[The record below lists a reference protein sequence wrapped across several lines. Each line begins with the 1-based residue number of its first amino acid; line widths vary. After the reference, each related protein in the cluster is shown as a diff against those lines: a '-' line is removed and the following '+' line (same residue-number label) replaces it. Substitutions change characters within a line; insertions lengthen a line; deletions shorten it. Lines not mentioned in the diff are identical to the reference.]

1 MTKVKEGDDL
11 GNYNDELC
19 HYGVLGMKWGV
30 RRGTSSS
37 TGGSKKRKAS
47 RMSDDARDAAQLKK
61 KRVSEMSNA
70 ELRRLNE
77 RQQLEQNHAR
87 LNPSKVK
94 KGLAIASGIV
104 GTATATIAL
113 AKNSSKLIQDGKEIA
128 NKIFDVA
135 GDQLL
140 RELNAGFNRR

>member
-1 MTKVKEGDDL
+1 MTKVKEGDNL
-11 GNYNDELC
+11 GNYNDELM
-19 HYGVLGMKWGV
+19 HYGVLGMKWGI
-30 RRGTSSS
+30 RRGRSS
-37 TGGSKKRKAS
+37 GGSKNRRSSK
-47 RMSDDARDAAQLKK
+47 MSDDARDAAQLKK

-94 KGLAIASGIV
+94 KGLAIAGGIV
-104 GTATATIAL
+104 GTATATMAL

>member
-1 MTKVKEGDDL
+1 
-11 GNYNDELC
+11 
-19 HYGVLGMKWGV
+19 
-30 RRGTSSS
+30 
-37 TGGSKKRKAS
+37 
-47 RMSDDARDAAQLKK
+47 MSDDARDAAQLKK
-61 KRVSEMSNA
+61 KRVSELSNA

-104 GTATATIAL
+104 GTATATMAL
-113 AKNSSKLIQDGKEIA
+113 AKNSGKLIQDGKEIA

>member
-1 MTKVKEGDDL
+1 MTKVKEGDNL
-11 GNYNDELC
+11 GNCNDELV

-30 RRGTSSS
+30 RRGRSS
-37 TGGSKKRKAS
+37 GGSKNRRSSK
-47 RMSDDARDAAQLKK
+47 MSDDARDAAQLKK

-104 GTATATIAL
+104 GTATATMAL

>member
-1 MTKVKEGDDL
+1 MSTYRIQNG
-11 GNYNDELC
+11 DELC

-30 RRGTSSS
+30 RRGRSSGS
-37 TGGSKKRKAS
+37 SKKRRAS
-47 RMSDDARDAAQLKK
+47 KMSDDARNAAKLKK
-61 KRVSEMSNA
+61 KRVSELSNA
-70 ELRRLNE
+70 ELRWLND

-94 KGLAIASGIV
+94 RGLAAATSIV
-104 GTATATIAL
+104 GTATATIAI
-113 AKNSSKLIQDGKEIA
+113 AKNSKKLVNEGRTIIDNIY
-128 NKIFDVA
+128 DRV

>member
-1 MTKVKEGDDL
+1 MSAYRIQNG
-11 GNYNDELC
+11 DELC

-30 RRGTSSS
+30 RRDRSS
-37 TGGSKKRKAS
+37 GGSKKRRTSK
-47 RMSDDARDAAQLKK
+47 MSDDARDAAQLKK

-70 ELRRLNE
+70 ELRRLND

-94 KGLAIASGIV
+94 KGLAVATGIV
-104 GTATATIAL
+104 ATATTAVTL
-113 AKNSSKLIQDGKEIA
+113 YNNSSKLIKDGKNIA
-128 NKIFDVA
+128 NRVYEHF

-140 RELNAGFNRR
+140 NELNESFKRH

>member
-1 MTKVKEGDDL
+1 MSTYRIQNG
-11 GNYNDELC
+11 DELC

-30 RRGTSSS
+30 RRGRSSGS
-37 TGGSKKRKAS
+37 SKKRRAS
-47 RMSDDARDAAQLKK
+47 KMSDDALNAAKLKK
-61 KRVSEMSNA
+61 KRVSELSNA
-70 ELRRLNE
+70 ELRWLND

-94 KGLAIASGIV
+94 RGLAA
-104 GTATATIAL
+104 ATATLAL
-113 AKNSSKLIQDGKEIA
+113 AKNSKKLVNEGRAIIDNIY
-128 NKIFDVA
+128 DRV

>member
-1 MTKVKEGDDL
+1 ME
-11 GNYNDELC
+11 NNELM

-30 RRGTSSS
+30 RRDRSS
-37 TGGSKKRKAS
+37 GGSKKRRTSK
-47 RMSDDARDAAQLKK
+47 MSDDARDAAQLKK

-70 ELRRLNE
+70 ELRRLND

-94 KGLAIASGIV
+94 KGLAVATGIV
-104 GTATATIAL
+104 ATATTAVTL
-113 AKNSSKLIQDGKEIA
+113 YNNSSKLIKEGKNMA
-128 NKIFDVA
+128 NRVYEHF

-140 RELNAGFNRR
+140 NELNESFKRH

>member
-11 GNYNDELC
+11 GNYNDELM

-37 TGGSKKRKAS
+37 TGGPKKRKAS
-47 RMSDDARDAAQLKK
+47 RVSDDARDAAQLKK

-104 GTATATIAL
+104 GTATATMAL

>member
-1 MTKVKEGDDL
+1 MSTYRIQNG
-11 GNYNDELC
+11 DELC

-30 RRGTSSS
+30 RRGSSSS
-37 TGGSKKRKAS
+37 TGGSKKRKGS
-47 RMSDDARDAAQLKK
+47 RVSDDARDAAQLKK

-94 KGLAIASGIV
+94 RGLAAATGIV
-104 GTATATIAL
+104 GTATATLAL
-113 AKNSSKLIQDGKEIA
+113 AKNSKKLVDEGRTIIDNIY
-128 NKIFDVA
+128 DRV

-140 RELNAGFNRR
+140 RELNAGFARR

>member
-1 MTKVKEGDDL
+1 MSTYRIQNG
-11 GNYNDELC
+11 DELC

-30 RRGTSSS
+30 RRGRSSGS
-37 TGGSKKRKAS
+37 SKKRRAS
-47 RMSDDARDAAQLKK
+47 KMSDDALNAAKLKK
-61 KRVSEMSNA
+61 KRVSELSNA
-70 ELRRLNE
+70 ELRWLND

-94 KGLAIASGIV
+94 RGLAAATGIV
-104 GTATATIAL
+104 GTATATLAL
-113 AKNSSKLIQDGKEIA
+113 AKNSKKLVNEGRMIIDSIY
-128 NKIFDVA
+128 DRV

>member
-1 MTKVKEGDDL
+1 MSAYRIQNG
-11 GNYNDELC
+11 DELC

-30 RRGTSSS
+30 RRGRSS
-37 TGGSKKRKAS
+37 GSSKNRRAS
-47 RMSDDARDAAQLKK
+47 KMSDDARNAAKLKK
-61 KRVSEMSNA
+61 KRVSELSNA
-70 ELRRLNE
+70 ELRWLND

-94 KGLAIASGIV
+94 RGLAAATGIV
-104 GTATATIAL
+104 GTATATLAL
-113 AKNSSKLIQDGKEIA
+113 AKNSKKLVNEGRMIIDNIY
-128 NKIFDVA
+128 DRV

>member
-1 MTKVKEGDDL
+1 MSTYRIQNG
-11 GNYNDELC
+11 DELC

-30 RRGTSSS
+30 RRGRSSAN
-37 TGGSKKRKAS
+37 SKNRRAS
-47 RMSDDARDAAQLKK
+47 KMSDDARNAAKLKK
-61 KRVSEMSNA
+61 KRVSELSNA
-70 ELRRLNE
+70 ELRWLND

-94 KGLAIASGIV
+94 RGLAAATGIV
-104 GTATATIAL
+104 GTATATLAL
-113 AKNSSKLIQDGKEIA
+113 AKNSTKLVNEGRTIINNIYDR
-128 NKIFDVA
+128 V